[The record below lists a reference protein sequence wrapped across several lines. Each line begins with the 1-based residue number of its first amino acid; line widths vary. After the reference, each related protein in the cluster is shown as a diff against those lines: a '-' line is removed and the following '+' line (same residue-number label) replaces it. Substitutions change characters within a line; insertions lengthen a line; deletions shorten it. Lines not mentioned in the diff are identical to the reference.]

1 MIKTIRMRNIL
12 LSVFILVLG
21 LETKA
26 QNKIDDKILLV
37 LDIQK
42 LFTSTTISDSSAMS
56 LIDNSNSIISK
67 FNPNNVIYIQSIARV
82 LNVSLKGFR
91 VDTLPDLE
99 LDPRLNVVN
108 NNIFTKNKGNAFTSE
123 ELNSFVEKSSIKEII
138 VIGLLAENCVKE
150 TLLGGKKKGYTMY
163 YIPEAIAAKNKESKT
178 NTEAKFRKSEIIEM
192 SISQIVNLK

>member
-99 LDPRLNVVN
+99 LDPRLNIVN

-163 YIPEAIAAKNKESKT
+163 YIPEAIAAKNNESKT
-178 NTEAKFRKSEIIEM
+178 NIEAKFRKSGIIEM
-192 SISQIVNLK
+192 PISQIVNLK

>member
-1 MIKTIRMRNIL
+1 MKNIL

-21 LETKA
+21 LETNA

-42 LFTSTTISDSSAMS
+42 LFTSTTISDSSAMY

-67 FNPNNVIYIQSIARV
+67 FIPNNVIYIQSIARV

-91 VDTLPDLE
+91 VDTLPNLE

-163 YIPEAIAAKNKESKT
+163 YIPEAIAAKNNESKT
-178 NTEAKFRKSEIIEM
+178 NTEAKFRKSDIIEM

>member
-1 MIKTIRMRNIL
+1 MRNIL

-99 LDPRLNVVN
+99 LDPRLNIVN

-163 YIPEAIAAKNKESKT
+163 YIPEAIAAKNNESKT
-178 NTEAKFRKSEIIEM
+178 NIEAKFRKSGIIEM
-192 SISQIVNLK
+192 PISQIVNLK